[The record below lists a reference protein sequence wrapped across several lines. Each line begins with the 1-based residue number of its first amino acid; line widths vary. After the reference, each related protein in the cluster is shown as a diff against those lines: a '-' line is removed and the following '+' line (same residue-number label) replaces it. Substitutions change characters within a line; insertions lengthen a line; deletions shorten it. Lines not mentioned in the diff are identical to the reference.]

1 MTRDEISEQAA
12 RLATAMMLKQLSRS
26 GANDVIETATD
37 KMVDFYRAT
46 LNEAARAVCPD
57 CAAGVRLLPQTAEW
71 EYAHPDDD
79 DYRYDCAACS
89 IHDLIAALDKEGS

>member
-46 LNEAARAVCPD
+46 LNEAARAVCPMCREHYD
-57 CAAGVRLLPQTAEW
+57 VGRDEGGYWVHDPFGGPEPVYSECKAPQ
-71 EYAHPDDD
+71 
-79 DYRYDCAACS
+79 
-89 IHDLIAALDKEGS
+89 IHELIRSLDSE

>member
-1 MTRDEISEQAA
+1 MTREEISDRAA
-12 RLATAMMLKQLSRS
+12 RLTMAVTMNLTGSAADMI
-26 GANDVIETATD
+26 GAATD

-89 IHDLIAALDKEGS
+89 IHDLIAALDKEASHE